1 VSKPAP
7 SKSAISR
14 LIGDRANRLL
24 RQASVWTALSG
35 VLWPLQAGLIAW
47 VIQGWASGA
56 FGAMGWV
63 AAAGFAL
70 LGLMRAVADR
80 IAGRRAFAA
89 ADLVV
94 SAERKALLDR
104 EGLRVDRAVSSAD
117 LAALLSEKLA
127 LLAPYVARYRPAM
140 ARVKVLPLLFLALT
154 AYFSWIAALI
164 LLVVGP
170 LIPVFMALVGMAAKE
185 ASTRQMVE
193 IGDMNALLIDRIAA
207 LPDIRI
213 LNATEKSRAD
223 FATLAEGVRRR
234 TMAVLRVAFLSSTV
248 LELFSAIGV
257 ALVAV
262 YVGFSL
268 LGEITVGA
276 YATPMTLGEGVFIL
290 LLAPEFFQPLRDLAA
305 AWHDKAAAEAV
316 ADELEARAARE
327 AAQVLGTG
335 ARVGRLAGPPT
346 LEMRGVTVM
355 RGGLLRAMPDLS
367 IAAGESVALRG
378 PSGQGK
384 STLLDLAAGLLR
396 PEAGQIVV
404 AGQPLDDATADGWRA
419 RLAFVPQS
427 VHVPDVTLREFL
439 DPHGEGADIGAA
451 LAKARAG
458 AIVAALPEGLDSRL
472 GETGA
477 GVSGG
482 EARRLLLA
490 RAFLTGADVIL
501 ADEPTADLDQDTG
514 GEIIAALADL
524 SADGRTVIVATHDAR
539 LAEAMGRVIDLEGA
553 A

>member
-1 VSKPAP
+1 MSKPAP

-164 LLVVGP
+164 LLVAGP

>member
-1 VSKPAP
+1 MSKPAP

-164 LLVVGP
+164 LLVAGP

-290 LLAPEFFQPLRDLAA
+290 LLVPEFFQPLRDLAA

>member
-1 VSKPAP
+1 MS
-7 SKSAISR
+7 SKSPSSR
-14 LIGDRANRLL
+14 LITERPRQLL
-24 RQASVWTALSG
+24 RAASIWSALSG
-35 VLWPLQAGLIAW
+35 VLWPAQAALIAW
-47 VIQGWASGA
+47 VIQGWAGGGIGA
-56 FGAMGWV
+56 AGW

-70 LGLMRAVADR
+70 LGLLRAAADR
-80 IAGRRAFAA
+80 VSGRRAFAA

-94 SAERKALLDR
+94 AAERKVLLDR
-104 EGLRVDRAVSSAD
+104 ESLRSDRAVSSAD

-127 LLAPYVARYRPAM
+127 LLMPYVSRYRPAM
-140 ARVKVLPLLFLALT
+140 ARVMVLPLLYLALT
-154 AYFSWIAALI
+154 ASLSWAAALV
-164 LLVVGP
+164 LLLAGP

-185 ASTRQMVE
+185 ASARQMVE
-193 IGDMNALLIDRIAA
+193 IGDMNTLLIDRIAA

-223 FATLAEGVRRR
+223 FAALAEGVRRR
-234 TMAVLRVAFLSSTV
+234 TMVVLRVAFLSSTL

-257 ALVAV
+257 AMVAV

-268 LGEITVGA
+268 LGEITFGT
-276 YATPMTLGEGVFIL
+276 YGTPLTLGEGVFVL

-316 ADELEARAARE
+316 AEELEARATRD
-327 AAQVLGTG
+327 AAQVLGAG
-335 ARVGRLAGPPT
+335 ARVDRLGAPAT
-346 LEMRGVTVM
+346 LEMTGVRVR
-355 RGGLLRAMPDLS
+355 RGGLVRAMPDLS
-367 IAAGESVALRG
+367 IRAGESVALRG
-378 PSGQGK
+378 PSGTGK

-396 PEAGQIVV
+396 PEAGQITV
-404 AGQPLDDATADGWRA
+404 AGRPLDDDSADGWRA

-427 VHVPDVTLREFL
+427 VHVPDVTLRDFL
-439 DPHGEGADIGAA
+439 DPHGEGADLAAA
-451 LAKARAG
+451 LDKARAG
-458 AIVAALPEGLDSRL
+458 SIVAALPEGLDTRL

-501 ADEPTADLDQDTG
+501 ADEPTADLDTG
-514 GEIIAALADL
+514 TAGEIIAALVAL
-524 SADGRTVIVATHDAR
+524 AEAGRTVIVATHDMR
-539 LAEAMGRVIDLEGA
+539 LAAAMGRVIELEGA